1 MIAAVVMASAGFLV
15 SCVELETEQPL
26 ADAVG
31 YLVAPSL
38 EVDVTVDDLQLTK
51 TLDFTV
57 EQPSESDIRFVV
69 KDKDNNVR
77 YEGNGLWNEPLVLPV
92 GSYTIEA
99 TAGSNTYGAPYFT
112 GTASG
117 TVEALDR
124 EVPQLEMS
132 LDNSLLRVTVS
143 DEMKTHFTPDAT
155 VVLGSGAYSAPYG
168 EWFYAPSGSGISL
181 SLSGKS
187 STDGDVT
194 FNYTLTSP
202 SPKVAYDVV
211 CDKAA
216 ITISEINQN
225 DAWAS
230 RVYITSQPTF
240 TGNISEANKQAVVY
254 EAIPSSS
261 SDWTTP
267 ETPDVEDGVLVFKD
281 LEPGTEYKVRAR
293 VGNLESNI
301 VLVTPSVDGLSA
313 SAVHTFT
320 NNELD
325 GTDVTPVFSKS
336 DYIKNAITSW
346 TVNVCTSDGTPLRT
360 QKSVGASDGSAITAT
375 DRWPYLPTGAGQSY
389 KLTASA
395 VMDGQTYT
403 YDLPLTVPSTPDFSL
418 TLSAYTSYDK
428 YAATN
433 GISQDINGANN
444 CDPTTLYN
452 AGGAWGI
459 STNIM
464 KNTNYSKT
472 LVIDIDG
479 DAYSTCT
486 DFDANSHTES
496 ILGLSWSAHTLKV
509 SFTFDGKT
517 QSKTQTHHITGLPY
531 SKDFTTD
538 SSIDGWSFIEKN
550 YDKTYEREY
559 KSEVGYIMY
568 YAYTNDYGC
577 NIFSPTFFIPQDSNV
592 IVSSSSVYYAGT
604 TLHND
609 KTYTVYVGLTTG
621 TTVKQDKNTSITEKE
636 YCSTSGFNKAQIS
649 SPFTMTNQMNR
660 FSFSHDADLAK
671 YQGSEHY
678 LYFGSFTLLYS
689 N

>member
-1 MIAAVVMASAGFLV
+1 MIAAVVMTSAGFLV

-69 KDKDNNVR
+69 KDKDDKVK

-124 EVPQLEMS
+124 EVPQLKIS
-132 LDNSLLRVTVS
+132 LANSLLRVTVS
-143 DEMKTHFTPDAT
+143 DELKTHFTPATT
-155 VVLGSGAYSAPYG
+155 VVLGGGAYNATYG
-168 EWFYAPSGSGISL
+168 EWFYAPSGSDISL

-187 STDGDVT
+187 STNGDVT

-202 SPKVAYDVV
+202 SPKVAYNVV
-211 CDKAA
+211 CDKSATNWPA
-216 ITISEINQN
+216 ITMNAISPEN
-225 DAWAS
+225 AWAS
-230 RVYITSQPTF
+230 RVYVTAAPTF
-240 TGNISEANKQAVVY
+240 TGNISDANKAKVVY
-254 EAIPSSS
+254 EAS
-261 SDWTTP
+261 SDNWATIVTSVS
-267 ETPDVEDGVLVFKD
+267 ENGVHVLKG
-281 LEPGTEYKVRAR
+281 LIPGTKYQVRAK
-293 VGNLESNI
+293 VGALVSSNS
-301 VLVTPSVDGLSA
+301 VEVTPSVDGLSA
-313 SAVHTFT
+313 SAVHTLT

-325 GTDVTPVFSKS
+325 GTDVTSAFSKS

-375 DRWPYLPTGAGQSY
+375 DGWPYLPVGAGQSY
-389 KLTASA
+389 KITASA

-433 GISQDINGANN
+433 GIEKNVSEANSCN
-444 CDPTTLYN
+444 PTTLYN

-479 DAYSTCT
+479 DALRTVT
-486 DFDANSHTES
+486 GFDANSHTES
-496 ILGLSWSAHTLKV
+496 ISGLSWSAHTLKV

-531 SKDFTTD
+531 SAAPPKNSGTNPWID
-538 SSIDGWSFIEKN
+538 SKGNNTWNSDCVQLYYSAA
-550 YDKTYEREY
+550 TYPR
-559 KSEVGYIMY
+559 I
-568 YAYTNDYGC
+568 
-577 NIFSPTFFIPQDSNV
+577 ISPTFNIPQDINVDVSTKIYREYYWSNV
-592 IVSSSSVYYAGT
+592 ARGPIKVYQY
-604 TLHND
+604 N
-609 KTYTVYVGLTTG
+609 
-621 TTVKQDKNTSITEKE
+621 
-636 YCSTSGFNKAQIS
+636 STSGSEKSIYNARLSREETLETTWPITMSSTYNAYYIEYAYAAATGKTNVYYFNV
-649 SPFTMTNQMNR
+649 
-660 FSFSHDADLAK
+660 
-671 YQGSEHY
+671 
-678 LYFGSFTLLYS
+678 LYR
-689 N
+689 